1 MQVRRHPHFRV
12 ICAALVILSIPGCL
26 RWLAPGSVS
35 GSKMRYT
42 KLGANGPEV
51 SIVCLVRAA
60 VAMPGSDGGLALPS
74 LPPPPPAAPHLMHAL
89 GCHP

>member
-12 ICAALVILSIPGCL
+12 ICAARVILSISGSL

-42 KLGANGPEV
+42 KLAANGPEV
-51 SIVCLVRAA
+51 SIVCLVRQLWLRCQAPMAA
-60 VAMPGSDGGLALPS
+60 ARC
-74 LPPPPPAAPHLMHAL
+74 PPCRRRRLQHHI
-89 GCHP
+89 